1 MGFVSYG
8 GNGHPSIPSF
18 FSDSVNLE
26 ASWLALFG
34 VFFNRDR
41 VGLLYLIGSLSISA
55 LYASRV
61 GIILSLLSIAY
72 VLFVKSKDRIG
83 VSKLVGIAVLIAGL
97 IAVAQIAG
105 LPIMDRFLAIGE
117 DKGSTGENG
126 HVAIRIKCL
135 YRRSFVR
142 KWCRKRRCSLENGQ
156 WNAFL

>member
-1 MGFVSYG
+1 MVAIKIVLYGDAVMGFVSYG

-61 GIILSLLSIAY
+61 GIILSCPSPT
-72 VLFVKSKDRIG
+72 F
-83 VSKLVGIAVLIAGL
+83 
-97 IAVAQIAG
+97 
-105 LPIMDRFLAIGE
+105 
-117 DKGSTGENG
+117 
-126 HVAIRIKCL
+126 
-135 YRRSFVR
+135 
-142 KWCRKRRCSLENGQ
+142 CS
-156 WNAFL
+156 